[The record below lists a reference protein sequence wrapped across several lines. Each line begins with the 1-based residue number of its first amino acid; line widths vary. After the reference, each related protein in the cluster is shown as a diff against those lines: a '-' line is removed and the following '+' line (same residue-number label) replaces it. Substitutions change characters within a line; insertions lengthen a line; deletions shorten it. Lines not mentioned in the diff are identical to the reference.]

1 MSSDFWL
8 PPITVLGNCAMYL
21 YVFFLV
27 TRNPICDYTFLLTTA
42 PWRRC
47 CWINCRILNFWSVDF
62 WLTPINALENCA
74 MYLYLP
80 ETLHAVTLFLLQS
93 WSIDG
98 AELVAGFWTC
108 GWLLS
113 LSWGTVFFVT
123 YQKHYMQLYFCID
136 HRGGSCGTAELVA
149 RLWTFNPLNFGWLK
163 LC

>member
-1 MSSDFWL
+1 MMSSDFWL

-27 TRNPICDYTFLLTTA
+27 TGNPISDYTFLLTTA
-42 PWRRC
+42 PWRQS

-80 ETLHAVTLFLLQS
+80 ETLHAVTLFLLQR

-98 AELVAGFWTC
+98 AELVAGLWIC
-108 GWLLS
+108 GWLLT
-113 LSWGTVFFVT
+113 LSWGNVFFMLHFTFTRNTKWVT
-123 YQKHYMQLYFCID
+123 LLYWLQ
-136 HRGGSCGTAELVA
+136 RW
-149 RLWTFNPLNFGWLK
+149 RLRHCWISGQIVNF
-163 LC
+163 

>member
-8 PPITVLGNCAMYL
+8 SPITVLGNCAMYL

-27 TRNPICDYTFLLTTA
+27 TRNPICDYTFLLTTT
-42 PWRRC
+42 PWQRC

-80 ETLHAVTLFLLQS
+80 ETLYAGTLFLLLH

-98 AELVAGFWTC
+98 AELVAGLWTC

-113 LSWGTVFFVT
+113 LSWETVFFMLHNLPETLHTV
-123 YQKHYMQLYFCID
+123 KILYWPQV
-136 HRGGSCGTAELVA
+136 R
-149 RLWTFNPLNFGWLK
+149 RLRHCWISGQIVNL
-163 LC
+163 